1 MPLGDAV
8 AQFMGEIFGQV
19 VFEGLFKKVL
29 LPALRLPGALLAWAV
44 SRRRSFNQVWLDG
57 DPVLQ
62 VLVGTGIHVLWIV
75 LVIIF

>member
-1 MPLGDAV
+1 VPFGDVV
-8 AQFMGEIFGQV
+8 AQFIGEIFGQV
-19 VFEGLFKKVL
+19 MFEGLFKKVL